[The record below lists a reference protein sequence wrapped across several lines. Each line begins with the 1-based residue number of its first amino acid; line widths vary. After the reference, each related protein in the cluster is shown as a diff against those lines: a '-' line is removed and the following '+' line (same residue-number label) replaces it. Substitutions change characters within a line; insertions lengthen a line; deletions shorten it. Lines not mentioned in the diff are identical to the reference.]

1 MNHKPHPSGIRST
14 EEVPFEA
21 YDTHMRLS
29 KTEVEWIMYMRQLK
43 TCARKRDYSTEEEA
57 MRVAVYR
64 LTCKDRPESLQPYR
78 CPVCNFWHLT
88 RTKQ

>member
-1 MNHKPHPSGIRST
+1 
-14 EEVPFEA
+14 
-21 YDTHMRLS
+21 
-29 KTEVEWIMYMRQLK
+29 MYMRQLK